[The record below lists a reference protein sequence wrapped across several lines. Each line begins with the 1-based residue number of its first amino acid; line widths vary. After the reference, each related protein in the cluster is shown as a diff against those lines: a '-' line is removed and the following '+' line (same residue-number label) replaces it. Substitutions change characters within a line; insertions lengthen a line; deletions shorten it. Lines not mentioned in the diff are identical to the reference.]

1 MKIIR
6 SSDLLEKSLAFVFIL
21 IFLVFAIF
29 FTVSNE
35 NETKHSF
42 NARRIE
48 LTKSLAHEIIDLLDR
63 RIDITSKLSNVLAEN
78 SIAYAVV
85 QLGDGSIL
93 ARSEGYALPV
103 GIFETAEAE
112 AMKAQ
117 FLIMTPFKEPS
128 GRTSL
133 VEAAMPLYGRER
145 VKYILR
151 IGFFRNTEEIEIS
164 HIRFRNILVFAL
176 IFVFFGSVW
185 SVKYLAHSSIRYALV
200 GSSTLVMLVLFFA
213 GAYILRQW
221 YGPFWRNN
229 FVENECISMT
239 RMLMPSAIKLIE
251 GNSQEEFEKSVKL
264 LAENKDFAMAAAIKD
279 DAYIFHTDFN
289 RIGSSVDDENYRK
302 SLNSDKPSVFKRSNA
317 EIFQVMF
324 PVLSGTSRI
333 GTVCTTWNCEDGIKA
348 IAPLRDKLT
357 MLFVFA
363 YLALYWFMH
372 IYSDE
377 IYKRITRLSRSKD
390 TRIKTGE
397 ESAITEAASA
407 EKPKEDNKQ
416 LAVSVFVYFSGIS
429 EAVQKIDSVKI
440 SESIKQCF
448 DLAKEQIKTKKNCSI
463 RLQTNGIFTLFYG
476 KNEQD
481 SLVEAVEFAR
491 NLNNGLTAEKSLYFL
506 PKITMHASRLI
517 LVKPNIEAAEPWMAG
532 DCLVD
537 YKTIA
542 RIQDNNQIIVSA
554 EARDLLENIIKF
566 ETFEIISPECGKF
579 NVYALGDYKDAQELS
594 NSFESSN
601 DWTKLMILR
610 ILKNDDDFNGSKLDD
625 WAKDA
630 SPVVKEELLQ
640 LIESK
645 NSVRS

>member
-21 IFLVFAIF
+21 IFLVFAVF

-42 NARRIE
+42 NARRVE
-48 LTKSLAHEIIDLLDR
+48 LTKSLAHEITDLLDR

-85 QLGDGSIL
+85 QLSDGSIL

-133 VEAAMPLYGRER
+133 IEAAIPLYNRER

-151 IGFFRNTEEIEIS
+151 VGFLRTSEEVEIS

-176 IFVFFGSVW
+176 IFVFFASIW

-239 RMLMPSAIKLIE
+239 RMLTPSAIKLIE
-251 GNSQEEFEKSVKL
+251 SNSAEEFEKSVRL
-264 LAENKDFAMAAAIKD
+264 LGENKDFAMAAAIKD
-279 DAYIFHTDFN
+279 DVYVFHSDFN
-289 RIGSSVDDENYRK
+289 RIGSPVEDENYRK
-302 SLNSDKPSVFKRSNA
+302 SLNSDKPSVFKKNNA
-317 EIFQVMF
+317 EVFQVMF

-333 GTVCTTWNCEDGIKA
+333 GTVCTTWSSEDAIKA

-377 IYKRITRLSRSKD
+377 IYKRIARLSKTRDIRAKSGDEASLNDATGVENKKKD
-390 TRIKTGE
+390 
-397 ESAITEAASA
+397 
-407 EKPKEDNKQ
+407 DKQ

-429 EAVQKIDSVKI
+429 EAVQQIDSGKI
-440 SESIKQCF
+440 SESIKQCY
-448 DLAKEQIKTKKNCSI
+448 DLAKELVKSKKDCSI
-463 RLQTNGIFTLFYG
+463 RLQTNGIFVLFYG
-476 KNEQD
+476 KNEQEA
-481 SLVEAVEFAR
+481 LLEAVEFAR
-491 NLNNGLTAEKSLYFL
+491 NLNNGLIAEKSLYFL
-506 PKITMHASRLI
+506 PKMTMHASRLI
-517 LVKPNIEAAEPWMAG
+517 LVKPDIEAAEPWMAG

-542 RIQDNNQIIVSA
+542 KIQANNEIIVSA
-554 EARDLLENIIKF
+554 EVHELLENIIKF

-594 NSFESSN
+594 QLFESVN

-610 ILKNDDDFNGSKLDD
+610 ILKNDDDFNGGKLDD

-630 SPVVKEELLQ
+630 SPVVKKELSQ

-645 NSVRS
+645 NTVRS

>member
-21 IFLVFAIF
+21 IFLVFAVF

-48 LTKSLAHEIIDLLDR
+48 LSKSLAHEITDLLDR

-85 QLGDGSIL
+85 QLSDGSIL

-133 VEAAMPLYGRER
+133 IEAAIPLYNRER

-151 IGFFRNTEEIEIS
+151 VGFLRTSEEVEIS

-176 IFVFFGSVW
+176 IFVFFASIW

-239 RMLMPSAIKLIE
+239 KMLVPSAIKLIE
-251 GNSQEEFEKSVKL
+251 GNSAEEFEKSVKL
-264 LAENKDFAMAAAIKD
+264 LGENKDFAMAAAIKD
-279 DAYIFHTDFN
+279 DVYVFHSDFN
-289 RIGSSVDDENYRK
+289 RIGSPVEDENYRK
-302 SLNSDKPSVFKRSNA
+302 SLNSDKPSVFKKNNA
-317 EIFQVMF
+317 EVFQVMF

-333 GTVCTTWNCEDGIKA
+333 GTVCTTWSSEDGIKA

-377 IYKRITRLSRSKD
+377 IYKRIARLSKTRDFRAKSGDDSSLNDAAGAENKKKD
-390 TRIKTGE
+390 
-397 ESAITEAASA
+397 
-407 EKPKEDNKQ
+407 DKQ

-429 EAVQKIDSVKI
+429 EAVQQIDSGKI
-440 SESIKQCF
+440 SESIKQCYDF
-448 DLAKEQIKTKKNCSI
+448 AKELVKSKKDCSI
-463 RLQTNGIFTLFYG
+463 RLQTNGIFVLFYG
-476 KNEQD
+476 KNEQEA
-481 SLVEAVEFAR
+481 LLEAVEFAR
-491 NLNNGLTAEKSLYFL
+491 NLNNGLIAEKNLYFL
-506 PKITMHASRLI
+506 PKITIHASRLI
-517 LVKPNIEAAEPWMAG
+517 LVKADIEAAEPWMAG

-542 RIQDNNQIIVSA
+542 KIQANSEIIVSA
-554 EARDLLENIIKF
+554 EVHELLENIIKF

-594 NSFESSN
+594 QLFESVN

-610 ILKNDDDFNGSKLDD
+610 ILKNDDDFNGGKLDD
-625 WAKDA
+625 WARDA
-630 SPVVKEELLQ
+630 SPVVKKELSQ

-645 NSVRS
+645 NTVRS